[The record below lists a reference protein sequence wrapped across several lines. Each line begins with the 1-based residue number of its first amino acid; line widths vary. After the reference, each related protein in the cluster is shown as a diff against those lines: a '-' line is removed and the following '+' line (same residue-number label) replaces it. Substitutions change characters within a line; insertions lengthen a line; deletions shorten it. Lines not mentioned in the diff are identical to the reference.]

1 MRSRNAGWEVP
12 AASAWT
18 GCWSQANGICGTHRI
33 GAWTVQGALLI
44 ALHRP
49 DVVRPDDLALRHAV
63 QARYGLDHLPDPAEV
78 ADLAQ
83 GWRPYRSLASSLLA
97 APRPT

>member
-1 MRSRNAGWEVP
+1 M
-12 AASAWT
+12 
-18 GCWSQANGICGTHRI
+18 
-33 GAWTVQGALLI
+33 TVQGALLI

-49 DVVRPDDLALRHAV
+49 DVVRPDDLALPHAV

-83 GWRPYRSLASSLLA
+83 RWRPYRSLASSLLA
-97 APRPT
+97 AARPT